1 MSSSPAPLGFG
12 IIGTGMIANYHA
24 KAISHVPGARLVGA
38 ASLTPDNVRAF
49 AEKHHLAFATT
60 KVEELVARPDIHIV
74 CVTTPSGVHLDPALA
89 AIRAGKHVV
98 VEKPLEVTTE
108 RSDQILDAADRAG
121 VRVCPIFQARFGQG
135 ARTLKAAVDAGR
147 FGRIAVASAYVKWY
161 RAPSYYTGWKGKL
174 ALDGGGAL
182 INQAIH
188 GLDLLQWFAGLPEEV
203 SAYKGRVVHQGI
215 EGEDTAVAALRYANG
230 AFGTL
235 EASTASWPGWSRK
248 IEITGETGSVALE
261 DDHLAK
267 WDFKDAQPGD
277 DAIRNTKVDPNMR
290 SGAGS
295 ATAISYEG
303 HLRQI
308 QDLVEALRDRRPL
321 AIEGREGR
329 KAVALVQAVYQSAE
343 QGGRPTRVR

>member
-1 MSSSPAPLGFG
+1 MSSSSAPLGFG
-12 IIGTGMIANYHA
+12 IIGTGMIAGYHA
-24 KAISHVPGARLVGA
+24 KAISHVPGTRLVGA
-38 ASLTPDNVRAF
+38 ASLTPGNVRSF
-49 AEKHHLAFATT
+49 AEKHQLAFWTT
-60 KVEELVARPDIHIV
+60 QVEELVARPDIHVV
-74 CVTTPSGVHLDPALA
+74 CVTTPSGAHLDPALA
-89 AIRAGKHVV
+89 AIRAGKHVI

-108 RSDQILDAADRAG
+108 RADRILDAAQKAG

-135 ARTLKAAVDAGR
+135 ARTLKAAIDTGR
-147 FGRIAVASAYVKWY
+147 FGRIALASAYVKWY

-188 GLDLLQWFAGLPEEV
+188 GLDLLQWFAGLPAEV
-203 SAYKGRVVHQGI
+203 TAYKGRVIHQGI
-215 EGEDTAVAALRYANG
+215 EGEDTAVAALRYPSG

-248 IEITGETGSVALE
+248 IEITGETGSVSLE

-267 WDFKDAQPGD
+267 WEFKDAQPGD
-277 DAIRNTKVDPNMR
+277 EAIRSAKVDPSMR

-308 QDLVEALRDRRPL
+308 QDLVDALHNNRPL

-329 KAVALVQAVYQSAE
+329 NAVALVQAVYESAE
-343 QGGRPTRVR
+343 QGRPVRVR

>member
-1 MSSSPAPLGFG
+1 MSSSPPPLGFG
-12 IIGTGMIANYHA
+12 IIGTGMIAGYHA
-24 KAISHVPGARLVGA
+24 QAIAHVPGARLVGA
-38 ASLTPDNVRAF
+38 ASQTADKVRAF
-49 AEKHHLAFATT
+49 AEQHRLAFWTT
-60 KVEELVARPDIHIV
+60 KSEELVARPDIQVI
-74 CVTTPSGVHLDPALA
+74 CVTTPSGVHLEPALA

-98 VEKPLEVTTE
+98 IEKPIEVTTQ
-108 RSDQILDAADRAG
+108 RADQILDAAARAG
-121 VRVCPIFQARFGQG
+121 VRVAPIFQARFGHG
-135 ARTLKAAVDAGR
+135 ARTLKAAIEAGR

-203 SAYKGRVVHQGI
+203 TAYKTRVVHTGI
-215 EGEDTAVAALRYANG
+215 EGEDTAVAALRYPSG
-230 AFGTL
+230 ALGTL

-248 IEITGETGSVALE
+248 IEITGEHGSVALE

-267 WDFKDAQPGD
+267 WEFRETQPGD
-277 DAIRNTKVDPNMR
+277 EEIRQAKVDSSMR

-295 ATAISYEG
+295 ATAISFEG
-303 HLRQI
+303 HQRQI
-308 QDLVEALRDRRPL
+308 QDLVDAIRGNRPL

-329 KAVALVQAVYQSAE
+329 NAVALVNAVYRSAE
-343 QGGRPTRVR
+343 TGRPVRVE

>member
-1 MSSSPAPLGFG
+1 MKSSPAPLGFG
-12 IIGTGMIANYHA
+12 IIGTGMIAGYHA
-24 KAISHVPGARLVGA
+24 KAIAQVTGARLVGA
-38 ASLTPDNVRAF
+38 ASLTADNVRTF
-49 AEKHHLAFATT
+49 AEKHQLGFWTT
-60 KVEELVARPDIHIV
+60 KAEELVARPDIHVV

-98 VEKPLEVTTE
+98 IEKPLEVTTA
-108 RSDQILDAADRAG
+108 RADRILDAADQAG

-135 ARTLKAAVDAGR
+135 ARTLKAAIDAGR

-161 RAPSYYTGWKGKL
+161 RAPAYYTGWKGKL

-203 SAYKGRVVHQGI
+203 SAYKTRVVHRGI
-215 EGEDTAVAALRYANG
+215 EGEDTAVAALRYPSG
-230 AFGTL
+230 ALGTL
-235 EASTASWPGWSRK
+235 EASTACWPGWSRK
-248 IEITGETGSVALE
+248 IEICGETGSVALE
-261 DDHLAK
+261 DDHLAR
-267 WDFKDAQPGD
+267 WEFKDAQPGD
-277 DAIRNTKVDPNMR
+277 DEIRNAKVDPSMR

-308 QDLVEALRDRRPL
+308 QDLVDALRDRRPL

-329 KAVALVQAVYQSAE
+329 KAVALVNAVYQSAE
-343 QGGRPTRVR
+343 QGRPVRVA